1 MRRYLIRRLF
11 GVIPVILGILFFIML
26 TVDLIPGDPV
36 ALMLGD
42 NAKPEQVA
50 AIRKQL
56 NLDDPLPVRY
66 LRYVGNLVQ
75 GDLGRS
81 IRENRKVSEEV
92 AEVWPKTMQLTVV
105 AISIAISVGVL
116 SGVLSAARPYGW
128 VDTFLRFFTLLGLS
142 MPVFWIGLVL
152 IYLFAFYF
160 RIFPVGGTGTLKHL
174 VLPAVTL
181 AAPSAAMI
189 SRMTRSAM
197 LEVLGED
204 YVRTARAKGAS
215 ERMVLYKH
223 AFKNAL
229 IPVITLIGL
238 QFGQMLGG
246 AILTETVF
254 AWPGLGRLMMS
265 AIFARDHI
273 MLQGTV
279 LVFAIAFVII
289 NLVVDLSYAY
299 VDPRVSYS

>member
-1 MRRYLIRRLF
+1 MRRYLVRRLL

-26 TVDLIPGDPV
+26 IVDLIPGDPV
-36 ALMLGD
+36 ALMLGE
-42 NAKPEQVA
+42 NARPEQVA

-56 NLDDPLPVRY
+56 NLDDPLLVRY
-66 LRYVGNLVQ
+66 GRYVAKLAQ

-92 AEVWPKTMQLTVV
+92 GEVWPKTMQLTLVAIVV
-105 AISIAISVGVL
+105 AIAVGVMT
-116 SGVLSAARPYGW
+116 GVISAARPYGW
-128 VDTFLRFFTLLGLS
+128 ADTILRFFTLLGLS
-142 MPVFWIGLVL
+142 MPVFWVGLVL
-152 IYLFAFYF
+152 IYLFAFYL
-160 RIFPVGGTGTLKHL
+160 RLLPVGGTGTLRHL

-189 SRMTRSAM
+189 SRMTRSSM

-215 ERMVLYKH
+215 ERTVLYKH

-254 AWPGLGRLMMS
+254 AWPGLGRLMMG

-273 MLQGTV
+273 MLQGAV
-279 LVFAIAFVII
+279 LVFAIAFVVI
-289 NLVVDLSYAY
+289 NLLVDLSYAY
-299 VDPRVSYS
+299 VDPRVSYN